1 MIEHVLCISDSF
13 LARPSLI
20 PKFFKLSSFLLISRR
35 VRRLHD
41 KNTSRDDIFSRLCSL
56 NYLFGFSIF
65 CFVTSSQLPVQ
76 SISPQV
82 KQPWTLFLQQDALEQ
97 STGETELPAKLTAL
111 DDHIAVTCL
120 RDQEPLVRLD
130 AGSLE

>member
-1 MIEHVLCISDSF
+1 M
-13 LARPSLI
+13 
-20 PKFFKLSSFLLISRR
+20 
-35 VRRLHD
+35 
-41 KNTSRDDIFSRLCSL
+41 
-56 NYLFGFSIF
+56 
-65 CFVTSSQLPVQ
+65 Q

-82 KQPWTLFLQQDALEQ
+82 KQSWTLFLQQDALEQ